1 LREMGRSLEVGLR
14 TQKRGGAV
22 SRDLA
27 EGVGATGESSR
38 SHVGSADVDM
48 LNAHSVLSVS
58 T

>member
-1 LREMGRSLEVGLR
+1 MGRSLEVGLR